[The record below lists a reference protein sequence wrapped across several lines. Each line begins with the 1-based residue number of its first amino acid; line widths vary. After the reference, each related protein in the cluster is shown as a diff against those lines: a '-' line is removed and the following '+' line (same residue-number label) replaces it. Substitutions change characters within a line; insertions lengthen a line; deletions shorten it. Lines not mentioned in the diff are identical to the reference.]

1 MMEQQAGGRPVRC
14 GIVLAG
20 GHGRRLRSL
29 ITRLRGEAL
38 PKQYVNFIG
47 RRSMLE
53 HTFDRV
59 QRLIPAERVFTIVSR
74 DHLDYPEAVR
84 QLANRPT
91 GTVIVQPENKETA
104 PGLFLPLMHLHA
116 RYPDAV
122 VVVFP
127 SDHFIVE
134 EALFMGHVDLA
145 CRVVERDPSRVVILG
160 VEPDGMESEYGYIV
174 PGNDVGMPTGLRRVA
189 RFVEKPAPEAVEDLV
204 QRGGL
209 WNTMVMAFRTTTLL
223 TMARRIA
230 PAFFE
235 MFQRIGDAVGTPR
248 EREVVEQAYADMA
261 PMNFSRCLLEVVPR
275 QPRSPLTVL
284 PVRGVF
290 WSDWGSEE
298 RIARVL
304 RHTGYAARLNGAGI
318 SPSPTET
325 APVCAGAA

>member
-1 MMEQQAGGRPVRC
+1 MIQGQTDERSVRC

-29 ITRLRGEAL
+29 ITRLRGATL

-59 QRLIPAERVFTIVSR
+59 ERLIPAERVFTIASR

-91 GTVIVQPENKETA
+91 GTVIVQPENKETG
-104 PGLFLPLMHLHA
+104 PGLFLPLVHLHA

-122 VVVFP
+122 VAVFP

-134 EALFMGHVDLA
+134 EGLFMGHVDLA
-145 CRVVERDPSRVVILG
+145 CRVAERDPSRVVILG
-160 VEPDGMESEYGYIV
+160 VEPDGMEAEYGYII
-174 PGNDVGMPTGLRRVA
+174 PGHDVEMPRGVRRVA
-189 RFVEKPAPEAVEDLV
+189 RFVEKPAQKAVEDLV

-209 WNTMVMAFRTTTLL
+209 WNTMVMAFRTSTLL

-230 PAFFE
+230 PAFSDA
-235 MFQRIGDAVGTPR
+235 FQRIGDAVGTTR
-248 EREVVEQAYADMA
+248 ERDVVERAYADMA
-261 PMNFSRCLLEVVPR
+261 PMNFSRDLLEALPR

-298 RIARVL
+298 RIASVL
-304 RHTGYAARLNGAGI
+304 RHTGYADRFIGGRSQA
-318 SPSPTET
+318 PTEE
-325 APVCAGAA
+325 APICAGAA

>member
-1 MMEQQAGGRPVRC
+1 MKKQQAGGPVRC

-20 GHGRRLRSL
+20 GDGRRLRSF

-38 PKQYVNFIG
+38 PKQYVNLIG

-59 QRLIPAERVFTIVSR
+59 QRLIPAERVFTIASR
-74 DHLDYPEAVR
+74 DHLDYPEAER
-84 QLANRPT
+84 QLANRPM
-91 GTVIVQPENKETA
+91 GTVIMQPENKETG

-116 RYPDAV
+116 RHPDAV

-127 SDHFIVE
+127 SDHFIAE

-160 VEPDGMESEYGYIV
+160 VEPDGMEADYGYIV
-174 PGNDVGMPTGLRRVA
+174 PGHDVGMPTGLRRVA
-189 RFVEKPAPEAVEDLV
+189 RFVEKPAPVAIKDLV
-204 QRGGL
+204 RRGGL
-209 WNTMVMAFRTTTLL
+209 WNTMVMAFRTATLL

-230 PAFFE
+230 PAFSE
-235 MFQRIGDAVGTPR
+235 MFRRIGDAVGTPR
-248 EREVVEQAYADMA
+248 ERAVVEQAYTDMA
-261 PMNFSRCLLEVVPR
+261 PMNFSRDLLEALPR

-298 RIARVL
+298 RIASVL
-304 RHTGYAARLNGAGI
+304 RHTGYAERLNRAVV

-325 APVCAGAA
+325 APICAGAA